1 MLLFM
6 FETHSKLSVS
16 WPALSRLSAAARTV
30 FADKGR
36 LDPMQLVLPPF
47 TAAAIRIYNEAGIV
61 IETYEHKDDFK
72 GVVNRPICSSIEQTS
87 QRRPRTLQV

>member
-1 MLLFM
+1 LL
-6 FETHSKLSVS
+6 TK
-16 WPALSRLSAAARTV
+16 
-30 FADKGR
+30 ADLIR
-36 LDPMQLVLPPF
+36 CNWFYPF